1 MVDLL
6 HPEKDIMFRMTHFK
20 KQLSVCGVFFN
31 FLTNLN
37 KLVAYENRD
46 PFQVRNDIVDHPDF
60 SEWDRFAY

>member
-6 HPEKDIMFRMTHFK
+6 HPDKDIMFRMTHFK
-20 KQLSVCGVFFN
+20 KQLTVCGVFFN

-46 PFQVRNDIVDHPDF
+46 PF
-60 SEWDRFAY
+60 